1 MKVGSG
7 ALQDLHV
14 FSNLKLGK
22 PVYESDTDPR
32 TMNVVLVAVV
42 LKCNL
47 KIYTFDFFT
56 VGNVPTE
63 DFENTC
69 EAGGHRGRWSWNSH
83 IYWFCM
89 IL

>member
-56 VGNVPTE
+56 VGNGPGTLE
-63 DFENTC
+63 LHA
-69 EAGGHRGRWSWNSH
+69 AGCAGAYGGFRKH
-83 IYWFCM
+83 
-89 IL
+89 L